1 MASDARL
8 DQRPASDAALSL
20 FETPRWV
27 AEPMVRALRTVNTMV
42 DIAFYDVPDLVRD
55 LAARD
60 LVVSTMQ
67 GQDKLPS
74 RIVDLGALTNPE
86 GALLLIDA
94 GTPPYVHRFV
104 SVADF
109 LASPHP
115 ETREV
120 EIATVTGVGSSAY
133 GSAAFGWQISRRLG
147 RSVLAIVPGYGLA
160 DMMQQALGGWFAF
173 GLHDVLQT
181 KSVVQNVLATAAP
194 QVAGI
199 GRSLSQT
206 IPGHEQA
213 PVFEHGSGSS
223 DVLHALLSETGIPL
237 KTLIGHSKG
246 ALVIKNAIRSLSGF
260 GQRGATIVTLG
271 CPIAEEIAGLRYR
284 QYLGLFDLL
293 GQLNAWGNAPN
304 DWPPS
309 THTTNP
315 YLPLALPVDL
325 ILAEQMQDWRHGS
338 AE

>member
-1 MASDARL
+1 MASE
-8 DQRPASDAALSL
+8 AALMRSEASPSLLPL
-20 FETPRWV
+20 FEMPRWL
-27 AEPMVRALRTVNTMV
+27 AEPLVRMFRTANTMV
-42 DIAFYDVPDLVRD
+42 DMAFYDVPDLVRD

-60 LVVSTMQ
+60 LTVSTMQ

-104 SVADF
+104 SVEAY
-109 LASPHP
+109 LASTHP

-120 EIATVTGVGSSAY
+120 EVVTVTGVGSSAY
-133 GSAAFGWQISRRLG
+133 GSAAFGWQISRRIG
-147 RSVLAIVPGYGLA
+147 RPVLAIVPGYGLA
-160 DMMQQALGGWFAF
+160 DITQQALGGWFAF
-173 GLHDVLQT
+173 GLHDVLRT
-181 KSVVQNVLATAAP
+181 KSVVQDFLAVVAP

-199 GRSLSQT
+199 GRSLPQT
-206 IPGHEQA
+206 IPGHEAA

-223 DVLHALLSETGIPL
+223 DVLHALLSDTRIPL

-246 ALVIKNAIRSLSGF
+246 ALVIKNAIRSLDDF
-260 GQRGATIVTLG
+260 ATRKPTVVTLG
-271 CPIAEEIAGLRYR
+271 CPIDEEIQGVRYR

-293 GQLNAWGNAPN
+293 GQLNAWGNWPD

-315 YLPLALPVDL
+315 YLPLALPVDV
-325 ILAEQMQDWRHGS
+325 ILSEQAQ
-338 AE
+338 A

>member
-1 MASDARL
+1 MASDAVL
-8 DQRPASDAALSL
+8 ERPDASDSPLPL
-20 FETPRWV
+20 FETPRWL
-27 AEPMVRALRTVNTMV
+27 AEPLVRAFRSLNTMV

-60 LVVSTMQ
+60 VIVSTMQ

-74 RIVDLGALTNPE
+74 RIVDLSALTNPE

-94 GTPPYVHRFV
+94 ATPPYVHRFV
-104 SVADF
+104 SVKDY

-120 EIATVTGVGSSAY
+120 EVATVTGVGSSAY
-133 GSAAFGWQISRRLG
+133 GSAAFGWQVSRRIG
-147 RSVLAIVPGYGLA
+147 RPVLAIVPGYGLA
-160 DMMQQALGGWFAF
+160 DMTQQALGGWFAF
-173 GLHDVLQT
+173 GLHDYLET
-181 KSVVQNVLATAAP
+181 KSVVQNLLARVAP

-199 GRSLSQT
+199 GRTLPQT
-206 IPGHEQA
+206 IPGHEAA

-223 DVLHALLSETGIPL
+223 DVLHALLCEPGIPL

-246 ALVIKNAIRSLSGF
+246 ALVIKNAIRSLDDF
-260 GQRGATIVTLG
+260 AARKPTIVTLG
-271 CPIAEEIAGLRYR
+271 CPIDEEIQGVRYR

-293 GQLNAWGNAPN
+293 GQLNAWGNLPD

-315 YLPLALPVDL
+315 YLPLALPVDV
-325 ILAEQMQDWRHGS
+325 ILSEEGRDWGGG
-338 AE
+338 